1 MSSWYCSIL
10 LFFSDC
16 EQVDFRRACVNSEAC
31 LLGSNRSF
39 IFKCITFSWCF
50 LILYSFFHLRFY
62 KRYIFEAKSVNRIN
76 TSIFFF
82 LLVLLLLILHL
93 LKLNYFTYFF
103 ILSLLFFKS
112 LLFLFLSFQ
121 SFLFNLFFKLKFLLV
136 LLSLSFNLLFIRV
149 KDRYFFVLNFL
160 KWIVFLHCAG
170 TLRVD
175 DGNWSLKVLRRFG
188 RKQVFHCSFIN
199 VG

>member
-1 MSSWYCSIL
+1 MHCPI
-10 LFFSDC
+10 LFFFGYC
-16 EQVDFRRACVNSEAC
+16 EQVDFRRACVNPKAC
-31 LLGSNRSF
+31 DLGSNRSF

-50 LILYSFFHLRFY
+50 LIVCYFLYLSFF
-62 KRYIFEAKSVNRIN
+62 KRYIFEVKSFVRIN

-82 LLVLLLLILHL
+82 LLILLLLILHL
-93 LKLNYFTYFF
+93 LQLNYFTYFL

-112 LLFLFLSFQ
+112 LLFLFLFFQ
-121 SFLFNLFFKLKFLLV
+121 SFFFNLFFKLKFLLV
-136 LLSLSFNLLFIRV
+136 LLSLSFNLLFIRF
-149 KDRYFFVLNFL
+149 KDRYFSVLNFL

-175 DGNWSLKVLRRFG
+175 DGNWRLVVVRRFG
-188 RKQVFHCSFIN
+188 RKQVFHWSFFN